1 VAINSLEQDRSECQI
16 EWQTRASKGLSRAC
30 ECPRGLVFSW
40 STCPTCS
47 DPKNSVRRLR
57 GSSPRLSRAARSG
70 DRDRDARR
78 QDRHPAGGPPRAAS
92 AVRGGQGTC
101 QPGAEHRVSV
111 LRHLGYEVIPPPE
124 PRQGHHRRSGNSYR
138 SATSGAL
145 PLRAAAS
152 GSARWRSGPTPN
164 LRAHWSQLSG
174 TKKRDSSA
182 VEKCYPNIN
191 STILSHVTRRVREDH
206 SEGQFGGH
214 NAASES

>member
-1 VAINSLEQDRSECQI
+1 VLARAYLEL
-16 EWQTRASKGLSRAC
+16 ASARVGSC
-30 ECPRGLVFSW
+30 FSW

-124 PRQGHHRRSGNSYR
+124 PRQGHHRRSGRTRTALLHRVRSRFGPRHPGRLAGVQAPRPISAHTGRSCRGRR
-138 SATSGAL
+138 SATH
-145 PLRAAAS
+145 RQ
-152 GSARWRSGPTPN
+152 WRSVI
-164 LRAHWSQLSG
+164 Q
-174 TKKRDSSA
+174 
-182 VEKCYPNIN
+182 
-191 STILSHVTRRVREDH
+191 ILIRL
-206 SEGQFGGH
+206 F
-214 NAASES
+214 